1 MMDLLKAFRP
11 IGIDFLSTIVFV
23 AFYAIT
29 GSIRAGIALGIA
41 VGVIQIGYIFYRGKR
56 PDLMQWASLA
66 LVVILGSA
74 SLITNDPR
82 FAMVKPSIGAF
93 AIACVMLK
101 RGWMARYL
109 PPPVTENISP
119 AILIGW
125 GYVWSAMI
133 FALAFANLFVALT
146 LGPKIW
152 AWYTSIVPISAQI
165 GLFLIQYASLRY
177 MVIRKIRGRSL
188 SPMPAE

>member
-1 MMDLLKAFRP
+1 MYFLRAIRP
-11 IGIDFLSTIVFV
+11 IANDFLSTIIFV

-29 GSIRAGIALGIA
+29 GSIRTGIVLGIA
-41 VGVIQIGYIFYRGKR
+41 VGIGQIAYIFWRGRR

-66 LVVILGSA
+66 LVVVMGSA
-74 SLITNDPR
+74 SLLTRDPR

-109 PPPVTENISP
+109 PPIVKENVAESV
-119 AILIGW
+119 LIAW
-125 GYVWSAMI
+125 GYVWSATI
-133 FALAFANLFVALT
+133 FALAFVNLFVALT
-146 LGPKIW
+146 FGPKIW
-152 AWYTSIVPISAQI
+152 AWYTSIVPISMQV
-165 GLFLIQYASLRY
+165 GLFLIQYTTLRY

-188 SPMPAE
+188 SPIPAE